1 MSMSKI
7 DDSEIRRKVLAE
19 LDWDPSIDA
28 SAVGVAVKDGVVTLS
43 GSMASYW
50 QKKEVER
57 VVKRV
62 TGVKAVAEDLTIKL
76 PGTAARS
83 DADIAQSVVSG
94 LRFNVAVP
102 PDRVQVMVENGWVT
116 LEGEVEWQY
125 QKSAAEN
132 AIKYLLG
139 VKGVTNSIGIKP
151 RVSVADVKAKIEG
164 AFARRAQLDANQ
176 IRVES
181 SDSKVILRGSVHSWD
196 EKEQAEQAAWAAPGV
211 TKVENNVMVIP

>member
-1 MSMSKI
+1 MSKI
-7 DDSEIRRKVLAE
+7 DDGEIRRKVIAE

-43 GSMASYW
+43 GSIASYW
-50 QKKEVER
+50 QKKEAER
-57 VVKRV
+57 VAKRV
-62 TGVKAVAEDLTIKL
+62 AGVKAVAEDLTIKL
-76 PGTAARS
+76 PGAAERS

-102 PDRVQVMVENGWVT
+102 PDRIQVTVENGWVT

-132 AIKYLLG
+132 AIKYLMG
-139 VKGVTNSIGIKP
+139 VKGVTNSIRIKP
-151 RVSVADVKAKIEG
+151 RVSAADVKAKIES

-176 IRVES
+176 IKVES
-181 SDSKVILRGSVHSWD
+181 TDSKVTLRGSVHSWD
-196 EKEQAEQAAWAAPGV
+196 EKDQAEQAAWAAPGV
-211 TKVENNVMVIP
+211 TKVENDVIVSPF